1 MTPYKHQIEGAA
13 QAFEILK
20 TYGLVYL
27 VWEERTGKTLTSILT
42 CEHSD
47 VVTDVLVITSK
58 RAIPGWLN
66 TLRSYKSRINFTV
79 TNFEQVHKVDSSKCQ
94 IVIVDEAH
102 VCYGKCPQPGSYWKA
117 AVNHT
122 RGKYIIYLSATPA
135 AQGSHKL
142 FHQFKLCSWGPWEK
156 YKDFYAWFREYG
168 IPRERRLPGRV
179 AFTEYTKTKEEKI
192 KPEIAHLMMSCSR
205 KDIGFEHEPED
216 EVIEVELLESTKQLY
231 REMEEHSLI
240 TIDDDTIVA
249 SQPSALMVKLHQ
261 IEGGT
266 VIGEEKGHILPNR
279 EKIDAILEL
288 FGDSEDLV
296 IFYNYKQE
304 EKKLKDVFKKAKILQ
319 GTSYAEGVDLSM
331 YEHLVI
337 YSMNFSTAKYTQRRA
352 RQANIKRQT
361 PIKVYFL
368 NVKGAVSAQVYK
380 TVAKNKK
387 DFVDSCYEKGLV

>member
-1 MTPYKHQIEGAA
+1 MKPYPHQIAGAA
-13 QAFEILK
+13 QAFEVLK

-47 VVTDVLVITSK
+47 LVTDVLVLTTK
-58 RAIPGWLN
+58 RAVPGWLN
-66 TLRSYKSRINFTV
+66 TIRSYKSRINFTV
-79 TNFEQVHKVDSSKCQ
+79 TNFEQVHKLQSSNFQ

-102 VCYGKCPQPGSYWKA
+102 VCYGACPTPGEKWKQ
-117 AVNHT
+117 AVKHT

-156 YKDFYAWFREYG
+156 YKDFYVWFREYG
-168 IPRERRLPGRV
+168 IETRIRRGNV
-179 AFTEYTKTKEEKI
+179 SVNTYTKAKEDKI
-192 KPEIAHLMMSCSR
+192 KPEIAHLMLSCSR

-231 REMEEHSLI
+231 REMEEHGII
-240 TIDDDTIVA
+240 TVDDDCIVA
-249 SQPSALMVKLHQ
+249 AQPSSLMIKLHQ

-266 VIGEEKGHILPNR
+266 IIGEERVHILTNR

-304 EKKLKDVFKKAKILQ
+304 EKKLKSVFKKAKVLQ

-352 RQANIKRQT
+352 RQANIKRKT

>member
-1 MTPYKHQIEGAA
+1 MKPYPHQIAGAA
-13 QAFEILK
+13 QAFEVLK

-47 VVTDVLVITSK
+47 LVTDVLVLTTK
-58 RAIPGWLN
+58 RAVPGWLN
-66 TLRSYKSRINFTV
+66 TIRSYKSRINFTV
-79 TNFEQVHKVDSSKCQ
+79 TNFEQVHKLQSSNFQ

-102 VCYGKCPQPGSYWKA
+102 VCYGACPTPGEKWKQ
-117 AVNHT
+117 AVKYT

-168 IPRERRLPGRV
+168 IETRIRRGNV
-179 AFTEYTKTKEEKI
+179 SVNTYTKAKEDKI
-192 KPEIAHLMMSCSR
+192 KPEIAHLMLSCSR

-231 REMEEHSLI
+231 REMEEHGII
-240 TIDDDTIVA
+240 TVDDDCIVA
-249 SQPSALMVKLHQ
+249 AQPSSLMIKLHQ

-266 VIGEEKGHILPNR
+266 IIGEERVHILTNR

-304 EKKLKDVFKKAKILQ
+304 EKKLKSVFKKAKVLQ

-352 RQANIKRQT
+352 RQANIKRKT